1 MTASAPPTTPID
13 SLLSRNSLAGSFMA
27 EPAPNDAQLRQI
39 LGAAQRAA
47 DHDRLR
53 PWRFFV
59 VRPADYETFYDQ
71 LAAAATR
78 VQGDPARYAQNR
90 EKYRMTARAPLLV
103 VAAAKIDA
111 TKKVAPIEQAFAAA
125 GAAQL
130 VLNAAH
136 ALGYAGFLFSG
147 AGVFDTAFKASFGL
161 EPTDHLIGFIC
172 LGTPAGPGKPG
183 PSAAETVRQGL
194 ESTVKQWDAS
204 GEFKRIY

>member
-1 MTASAPPTTPID
+1 MTASTPSLSPID

-27 EPAPNDAQLRQI
+27 APAPDEAELRQI

-47 DHDRLR
+47 DHDRIR

-59 VRPADYETFYDQ
+59 VRPEDYEAFYDR

-78 VQGDPARYAQNR
+78 VQGDPARYTQNR
-90 EKYRMTARAPLLV
+90 EKYRLTARAPLLV
-103 VAAAKIDA
+103 VAAAKIDT

-147 AGVFDTAFKASFGL
+147 AGVFDAEFKASFGL
-161 EPTDHLIGFIC
+161 APTDHLIGFIC

-183 PSAAETVRQGL
+183 PSAAEAVEKGL
-194 ESTVKQWDAS
+194 ASTVKQWNVS
-204 GEFKRIY
+204 GDFKNLY